1 MTNAILPVVG
11 GVAGFLIGGP
21 VGALMGAN
29 LGSAANNLFL
39 PGKKQRVKLPAK
51 EGARLGDLRVQISSY
66 GHVIPKVYG
75 YMRLSG
81 NVIWATDIKEVVQE
95 TVEEQAA
102 SGGGK
107 GGGGRKQVI
116 TSQSTITYS
125 YYVSLAIA
133 ICEGEVAE
141 VSRFWADSML
151 LTEELLASG
160 QGKFNI
166 HLGTEDQLPDDIIGR
181 HKQPG
186 TYPAYRGLC
195 YVVFEDFPLEQ
206 FGNRIPNFTFEVRR
220 CVRFKPAVE
229 DKIKE
234 VVLIPGA
241 GEFVYGEQIY
251 TKQKGWN
258 INHQFRPCFLAE
270 YVNMHNYAN
279 KANML
284 LALEQMGKTLP
295 NLEWVAVVVSWFAT
309 SSNAG
314 NCRIVPKVEFHDA
327 NTRITPGDWQV
338 AGLTRSTA
346 SAVLRFDEHTPTYGG
361 TPSDETVIAICRQ
374 LKDRGYKVMLYP
386 MIFVDEIHPSP
397 KPWRGRIKAASAT
410 EIASWFQGQ
419 NGYNRFIMHYANL
432 VRDYT
437 DAFIIGSEL
446 IGLTSFADSAGSYP
460 AVKELINLAGQVK
473 RTLGNKLVTYAAD
486 WSEYHHTAGGWFNL
500 DPLWASPDIDFVGI
514 DAYFPLTE
522 DSEQKQITAEL
533 IKQGWQSGE
542 GWDYYCNGDRTEKRS
557 FATDSPSTPHKY
569 AWKNLEHWWIT
580 THQNPDGSTTAW
592 QPKMKPIWFT
602 EFGFPSVDGCSNQPN
617 VFYDPNSVESYF
629 PRGSKGRIDFYAQ
642 RQALNATLDYL
653 EERCQKHDLQNLVPK
668 RFVWTYDARPF
679 PFWPDFRTVWQ
690 DGNLWATGHWINGKL
705 GISSLGAII
714 AELLEATGLEPA
726 DYDVSRLTDD
736 VSGYIITDHIT
747 AREAIEQLQSAYFF
761 DAVESDGI
769 LKFVP
774 RSPSH
779 NPQTP
784 ITSITEE
791 ELVPN
796 NNGDI
801 LETLELNIAQEL
813 ELPQKISLSY
823 IDRAQNYDLV
833 TVEATRQVTDT
844 REQVNFS
851 LPIVLSN
858 SESLKIAEITL
869 YNAWQERINYQ
880 LTLPPKYAYLEPTD
894 IIEVKVRG
902 VSHRMR
908 IIKADMVRSGMM
920 KVVAVSFNMVTY
932 DFYRNTNY
940 LLPSYELPKPI
951 SDTIMELID
960 APPLPND
967 EANAEGILRI
977 AVTGSSSN
985 WQGAAIYQSIDNNE
999 DYRLLGTAAI
1009 PSIAGVSLEPLP
1021 PASPLIFDYGSTIT
1035 VQLFA
1040 GTLTSVTE
1048 SALLNGVNAALIG
1061 DELIQFQKAEL
1072 IGNNRYALSKL
1083 LRGRQGSEWAIDTHK
1098 AGESFILLNSRLI
1111 TCKLSSELIGK
1122 AISYKAVSIGK
1133 TLAEVEP
1140 VTFIYNAKRLK
1151 PFAPVSLRTMQDSE
1165 GNICIS
1171 WIRRSR
1177 INNSWWNHADVPLG
1191 EEQELYQ
1198 IEIRSGDTLL
1208 RAIEANIPSYIYSR
1222 EQQTADFGNKI
1233 PKRLTVTVFQLSA
1246 QIGKGYGASINLH
1259 L

>member
-1 MTNAILPVVG
+1 
-11 GVAGFLIGGP
+11 
-21 VGALMGAN
+21 
-29 LGSAANNLFL
+29 
-39 PGKKQRVKLPAK
+39 
-51 EGARLGDLRVQISSY
+51 
-66 GHVIPKVYG
+66 
-75 YMRLSG
+75 
-81 NVIWATDIKEVVQE
+81 
-95 TVEEQAA
+95 
-102 SGGGK
+102 
-107 GGGGRKQVI
+107 
-116 TSQSTITYS
+116 
-125 YYVSLAIA
+125 
-133 ICEGEVAE
+133 
-141 VSRFWADSML
+141 
-151 LTEELLASG
+151 
-160 QGKFNI
+160 
-166 HLGTEDQLPDDIIGR
+166 
-181 HKQPG
+181 
-186 TYPAYRGLC
+186 
-195 YVVFEDFPLEQ
+195 
-206 FGNRIPNFTFEVRR
+206 
-220 CVRFKPAVE
+220 
-229 DKIKE
+229 
-234 VVLIPGA
+234 
-241 GEFVYGEQIY
+241 
-251 TKQKGWN
+251 
-258 INHQFRPCFLAE
+258 
-270 YVNMHNYAN
+270 
-279 KANML
+279 
-284 LALEQMGKTLP
+284 
-295 NLEWVAVVVSWFAT
+295 
-309 SSNAG
+309 
-314 NCRIVPKVEFHDA
+314 
-327 NTRITPGDWQV
+327 
-338 AGLTRSTA
+338 
-346 SAVLRFDEHTPTYGG
+346 
-361 TPSDETVIAICRQ
+361 
-374 LKDRGYKVMLYP
+374 
-386 MIFVDEIHPSP
+386 
-397 KPWRGRIKAASAT
+397 
-410 EIASWFQGQ
+410 
-419 NGYNRFIMHYANL
+419 MHYANL

-486 WSEYHHTAGGWFNL
+486 WSEYHHTTGGWFNL

-542 GWDYYCNGDRTEKRS
+542 GWDYYYNHERTEKRS
-557 FATDSPSTPHKY
+557 FATDSPNTTYKY
-569 AWKNLEHWWIT
+569 AWKNLEHWWTT
-580 THQNPDGSTTAW
+580 THQNPDGSTTSW

-617 VFYDPNSVESYF
+617 VFYDPASVESYF
-629 PRGSKGRIDFYAQ
+629 PRGSKGRIDFFAQ

-653 EERCQKHDLQNLVPK
+653 EERCQKQDLQNLVPK

-714 AELLEATGLEPA
+714 AELLEATGLAPA

-779 NPQTP
+779 NPQIP

-813 ELPQKISLSY
+813 ELPQKISLTH

-908 IIKADMVRSGMM
+908 IIKTDMVRSGMM
-920 KVVAVSFNMVTY
+920 KIIAISFNMVTY
-932 DFYRNTNY
+932 DFYRNTDY
-940 LLPSYELPKPI
+940 LLPSYELPKPVA
-951 SDTIMELID
+951 DTVMELID

-967 EANAEGILRI
+967 EVNAEGVLRI

-985 WQGAAIYQSIDNNE
+985 WQGVAIYQSIDNNE
-999 DYRLLGTAAI
+999 DYRLLGAAAI
-1009 PSIAGVSLEPLP
+1009 PSIAGVILEPLP
-1021 PASPLIFDYGSTIT
+1021 PTSPLIFDYGSTIT

-1048 SALLNGVNAALIG
+1048 SALLNGANAALIG
-1061 DELIQFQKAEL
+1061 EELVQFQNAEL
-1072 IGNNRYALSKL
+1072 IGDNRYALSKL

-1133 TLAEVEP
+1133 SLAETEAVQF
-1140 VTFIYNAKRLK
+1140 TYNGKRLK

-1177 INNSWWNHADVPLG
+1177 INSSWRNHSDVPVG

-1208 RAIEANIPSYIYSR
+1208 RTIEANTCSCIYSR

-1233 PKRLTVTVFQLSA
+1233 PKKLTATLYQISA
-1246 QIGKGYGASINLH
+1246 QIGRGYGATIVL